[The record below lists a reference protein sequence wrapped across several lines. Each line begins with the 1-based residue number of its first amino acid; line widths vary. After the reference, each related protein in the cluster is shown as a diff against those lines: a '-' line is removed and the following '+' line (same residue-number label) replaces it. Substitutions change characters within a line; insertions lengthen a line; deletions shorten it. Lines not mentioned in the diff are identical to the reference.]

1 MIEIPPKCTLLI
13 LGVILSCVFIHMGLK
28 TNRLINLPLKVVK
41 NINTTWLLLNLL
53 ISFYVDQLINF
64 QTAVRKKLQFFASY
78 VETLCWWPTQRP
90 GDETDQS
97 PFAIWW
103 TCWQH
108 FPFLQSN
115 ITHHLIFFSIFGLH
129 HLVKEISGPLAA
141 KCSAVFISWWLT
153 LSTLSEFWDQKLC
166 FICKLKEK
174 TS

>member
-1 MIEIPPKCTLLI
+1 MTVQIMSSPFKGTFCKIDHW
-13 LGVILSCVFIHMGLK
+13 VF
-28 TNRLINLPLKVVK
+28 R
-41 NINTTWLLLNLL
+41 
-53 ISFYVDQLINF
+53 S
-64 QTAVRKKLQFFASY
+64 SY

-115 ITHHLIFFSIFGLH
+115 ITHHLIFCSIFGLH
-129 HLVKEISGPLAA
+129 HLAKEISGPLAA

-153 LSTLSEFWDQKLC
+153 LSTLSEFWDEKHCFKRKQASKTLTWATQLGIHFQEIRLTFVNFTISMKL
-166 FICKLKEK
+166 L
-174 TS
+174 